1 RTPSEPR
8 TREGLSPDRDWMG
21 PPRSRGLL
29 YQIESRAS
37 RGGGPRS
44 SSPHLESPPLLVKC
58 GRRPS
63 AELISP
69 RWSARPCNVPEVT
82 APAAQCAVHAEQ
94 PRSDRD
100 CLPQENHKMS
110 IRLAVGSIATAL
122 LALSTAPVAVQFGP
136 QLGTLPPRGQ
146 PVAPCFEGWYA
157 NPDGTYTF
165 SFGYH
170 NFNTEEIVD
179 IPVGPNNYIEPA
191 EFDRGEQP
199 THFPVP
205 PRRDRVLFTITV
217 PAEYADGRQ
226 VYWHLRHNGQL
237 LSVPGKVGVSSYQL
251 DHNPKPAGSLPP
263 ILKFSQDGPE
273 LVGLKGTAVHP
284 DSPGADLPGTPK
296 NPVRMDARVGEPLT
310 LRVWVS
316 DNFAQVE
323 GRDTTEIHVNW
334 HKHQ

>member
-1 RTPSEPR
+1 
-8 TREGLSPDRDWMG
+8 
-21 PPRSRGLL
+21 
-29 YQIESRAS
+29 
-37 RGGGPRS
+37 
-44 SSPHLESPPLLVKC
+44 
-58 GRRPS
+58 
-63 AELISP
+63 
-69 RWSARPCNVPEVT
+69 
-82 APAAQCAVHAEQ
+82 
-94 PRSDRD
+94 
-100 CLPQENHKMS
+100 MS

-122 LALSTAPVAVQFGP
+122 LALSTAPVAAQFGP

-146 PVAPCFEGWYA
+146 PVAPYFEGWYA

-199 THFPVP
+199 THFPVR
-205 PRRDRVLFTITV
+205 PRRDRGLFTITV

-334 HKHQ
+334 HKHQGPVGEVVFSGDEEDGEGEDDDDAPSASAPQEPNRARTGAALDGSYTHTATFSVPGEYVLRVSLDSFGADDSSAGSQCCWTNGYVRVNVAE